1 MSERMVESATQ
12 AIRAA
17 LDGQIESAWVS
28 HIDGD
33 ISIVDGY
40 VDLKELARAAVA
52 AVLNDWRKG
61 GATERQSSD
70 GGRTP
75 DERTPSASA

>member
-17 LDGQIESAWVS
+17 LDGQIESAWIR
-28 HIDGD
+28 HIDDD

-40 VDLKELARAAVA
+40 VNLKELAHAAVA

-61 GATERQSSD
+61 AAKAYKYEA
-70 GGRTP
+70 GGRR
-75 DERTPSASA
+75 DG

>member
-1 MSERMVESATQ
+1 MSERMVESAIQ

-17 LDGQIESAWVS
+17 LDGQIESAWIR
-28 HIDGD
+28 HIDDD

-40 VDLKELARAAVA
+40 VNLKELARAAVA

-61 GATERQSSD
+61 AATEPKSPGSAHQSDAGPTS
-70 GGRTP
+70 P
-75 DERTPSASA
+75 